1 MLKRTVTVAVAVVI
15 CALAYGVP
23 AHADISPP
31 TWTPVSFHVTGH
43 DGGVLQFVT
52 DHSEWD
58 WDFRPT
64 GPGTDDGAGFISG
77 VPLAGTGSVSAHS
90 TVTSQ
95 FTSCQVD
102 EYWVGSATPFTAT
115 MSILYTD
122 YNLSFFVVLD
132 PYSVEHQIV
141 YSGNTGA
148 PDYCSNDVLT
158 ETLIG
163 HVPGT
168 PIDNAQTDITWSG
181 VGPLAPN
188 QEAVSGEIVQ
198 DETSPDGQGRF
209 EAIQYS
215 FKRSI
220 CTGVD
225 TDGDGVSDC
234 EELPGG
240 SEPSPQAQI
249 TPTSITCNQFASGAA
264 TSLSSLKYTLKSGR
278 INQVNPGVFFYWVQV
293 PAGGTYTITQALSA
307 DTLTKRFSIANG
319 SFAYDASC
327 AKLNAK
333 PIQDTDGDVT
343 ISFTGTGT
351 SYIGIKYNASSLAGE
366 PAPNPSTVKYQLAT
380 TEVTGS
386 TRGLDLT
393 KKK

>member
-1 MLKRTVTVAVAVVI
+1 
-15 CALAYGVP
+15 
-23 AHADISPP
+23 
-31 TWTPVSFHVTGH
+31 
-43 DGGVLQFVT
+43 VT

-58 WDFRPT
+58 WDFTPT

-77 VPLAGTGSVSAHS
+77 IPLAGTGSVSDHS
-90 TVTSQ
+90 TQTDQ
-95 FTSCQVD
+95 FTSCQLD
-102 EYWVGSATPFTAT
+102 DYYVGSASPFTAT

-122 YNLSFFVVLD
+122 YNLYFSVVLD
-132 PYSVEHQIV
+132 PYSVEHQSV

-158 ETLIG
+158 ENYIG

-168 PIDNAQTDITWSG
+168 PIDSALTTITWSG
-181 VGPLAPN
+181 VAPLAPN

-209 EAIQYS
+209 EAIQYA

-225 TDGDGVSDC
+225 TNGDGVPDC
-234 EELPGG
+234 DEIAGG
-240 SEPSPQAQI
+240 GEPSPQAQI
-249 TPTSITCNQFASGAA
+249 TPTSTTCNQFASGVA
-264 TSLSSLKYTLKSGR
+264 TSLSSLKYTLKSGN

-293 PAGGTYTITQALSA
+293 PAGGTYTITQALSTN
-307 DTLTKRFSIANG
+307 TLTKRFSIANG
-319 SFAYDASC
+319 SFAFDASC
-327 AKLNAK
+327 EKLNAK
-333 PIQDTDGDVT
+333 PVQDIDGNVK
-343 ISFTGTGT
+343 ISFSGSGT
-351 SYIGIKYNASSLAGE
+351 SYIGIKYSASSLVGQ
-366 PAPNPSTVKYQLAT
+366 PAPSPSTVNYLFAT

-386 TRGLDLT
+386 TRGLDLM